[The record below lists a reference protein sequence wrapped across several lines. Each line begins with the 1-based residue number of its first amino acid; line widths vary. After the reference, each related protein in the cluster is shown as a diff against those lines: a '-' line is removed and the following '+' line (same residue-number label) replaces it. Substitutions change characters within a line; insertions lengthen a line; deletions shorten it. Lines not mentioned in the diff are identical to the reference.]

1 MVRKA
6 DTRMYIGS
14 GMNGPTLVGFSTAR
28 VALHRSACSRGYK
41 LLREG
46 ADPRS
51 LVWVGAWMCECLVA
65 VNSHPLP

>member
-1 MVRKA
+1 MALR
-6 DTRMYIGS
+6 
-14 GMNGPTLVGFSTAR
+14 LVGFATAC